1 MPEVDEE
8 TVNLGRS
15 ARVSLVEV
23 EETVTAAK
31 CDGELLD
38 VDLESSHGVNIETA
52 FVTVFAVPF
61 ELPFNADR
69 PCVGFD
75 GRAF

>member
-8 TVNLGRS
+8 TVSLCRS
-15 ARVSLVEV
+15 ASVSLVEV
-23 EETVTAAK
+23 EETVTPAK

-52 FVTVFAVPF
+52 LVAVFAIPF
-61 ELPFNADR
+61 VLPFNADR
-69 PCVGFD
+69 PSVGFD